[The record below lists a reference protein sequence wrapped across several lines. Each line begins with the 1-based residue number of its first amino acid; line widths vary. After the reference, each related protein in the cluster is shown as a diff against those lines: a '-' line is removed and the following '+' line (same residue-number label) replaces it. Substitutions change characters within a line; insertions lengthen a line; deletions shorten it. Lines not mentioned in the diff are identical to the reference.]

1 MTMDII
7 QITKAKSLLDGS
19 LKNYIGSSQRSVL
32 SSNLRGEE
40 GRYFADMLIGLQAK
54 IDAMPVLYCQEDLD
68 DAAVVHLHYFLG
80 GIIDAWVTEKHDDE
94 TDPHDPQDYDRAFG
108 YRKVNGEAELG
119 YMSIKEMIECG
130 VELDLYWE
138 PKTLKEVK

>member
-1 MTMDII
+1 MTMNMIR
-7 QITKAKSLLDGS
+7 ITRAKSLLEGS
-19 LKNYIGSSQRSVL
+19 LKNFIGPNQRSVL

-40 GRYFADMLIGLQAK
+40 GRYFADMLIELQEK
-54 IDAMPVLYCQEDLD
+54 IDAMPVLYGQEDLD

-80 GIIDAWVTEKHDDE
+80 SIDAWVTEKYDGE
-94 TDPHDPQDYDRAFG
+94 TDPHDPEDYDRAFG
-108 YRKVNGEAELG
+108 YRKINGEAELG